1 MGNNLIIECKFN
13 MGLESVNYATVWRM
27 LSGPTTSPLPP
38 YSSFQ
43 HMAVNRW
50 ITWSQ
55 FTSCLKSVNEL
66 MTQVPQNINGWITWS
81 QVTAHLTSNLT
92 LIFLI
97 DSPHIILINLKSM
110 KLFSNNMPSIHKI
123 FEYGNIAIEELFD
136 NDISEKGHN
145 TEQMI
150 NEKLS
155 ITLSFC
161 YKTQW
166 K

>member
-1 MGNNLIIECKFN
+1 
-13 MGLESVNYATVWRM
+13 MGLESVNYTTVWRM
-27 LSGPTTSPLPP
+27 LSGPTPAPPRP

-55 FTSCLKSVNEL
+55 FTCCLKGVNEL
-66 MTQVPQNINGWITWS
+66 MTQVPQNINRWITWS

-92 LIFLI
+92 QML
-97 DSPHIILINLKSM
+97 DSPHIIHINFKSM
-110 KLFSNNMPSIHKI
+110 KILSNNMPSIHKI
-123 FEYGNIAIEELFD
+123 YEYGNIAIEELFD
-136 NDISEKGHN
+136 SDISEKVHN
-145 TEQMI
+145 TEEMI
-150 NEKLS
+150 NDTIS